1 MKLTMLTIIPGVLF
15 RTIYVPHSLFD
26 FDRKVIGQISKE
38 GFISKDDKM
47 ELVPAD
53 SNQVK

>member
-1 MKLTMLTIIPGVLF
+1 MGT
-15 RTIYVPHSLFD
+15 D
-26 FDRKVIGQISKE
+26 FDRKVIGQIAKE

-53 SNQVK
+53 SNEVK

>member
-1 MKLTMLTIIPGVLF
+1 MGT
-15 RTIYVPHSLFD
+15 D
-26 FDRKVIGQISKE
+26 FDKIVIGQIVKE

-53 SNQVK
+53 SNEVK